1 MILAAMA
8 LLTLSLNAQLKAS
21 KRGVVQPTTS
31 TEKVDTPPDGYFRM
45 GPSRAS
51 TTPVTPPYSNSF
63 SSSEWDWWEAI
74 DVNNDEQTSSWSTT
88 RYGIWALYQNQ
99 ARYGYLSSAAADDWL
114 VTAPIYLEAGKTYK
128 FYIDTKAES
137 GTYPERLEVKMA
149 NANTATALSSG
160 TTIIGSTNV
169 NFTTYQTLSNE
180 NVTVSTTGNYYIG
193 IHAISDANQYY
204 LYVDNFVID
213 VEADPVHDL
222 SVSLNAPATAGAGST
237 VTLTA
242 TVTNTGN
249 YDENSYTVTF
259 TANGTTIA
267 TQTGGTLA
275 QGASATFTTTYTTDA
290 DAGTVNFG
298 ANVACTDDAEASN
311 NNATASTEL
320 FILAPPENVNATGS
334 DQSGT
339 MTWTAPT
346 IESTVGTV
354 TETFDDTD
362 VFPTFG
368 LGGITDTQHSGAFG
382 DWTLYD
388 PTGDDVYYYQN
399 QTFENQGEP
408 AAWMPFDPTA
418 ASVSQTAHSGNQ
430 YMVSFCDANN
440 SSGSFP
446 PTNHWLISPE
456 LSGNAQTITFYERVI
471 TAQYGAESYEV
482 LVSSTDNDPASF
494 TSIQNFSSSE
504 TTWTSRSVDLPAGT
518 KYFAIRHY
526 STDIFGMLIDDVTYE
541 GFISG
546 PKPVSYNVYLDGQ
559 LVGNVDANTF
569 SYTFNNVSDGEH
581 ECAVSA
587 VYSLGESEA
596 VPTTFTIEPKTAT
609 PTLSMVDNGN
619 GTYTITATAAAPD
632 NDAEVTLNVT
642 GQQPVT
648 GTGNA
653 SITITQTNE
662 GQNVAATA
670 TAQATG
676 KLVSNEAS
684 ENYTIPA
691 LPITPTPSI
700 TYVVNGDNVVITASG
715 QGEVTLNVT
724 GQQPVTSNG
733 SVSITVPRTDQN
745 YNVTATATAQAN
757 YHQVSATAT
766 EQITVPFLQTE
777 KPSITYTTQGETVV
791 ITATATEP
799 DTDAEVTLTVGNG
812 EPVTGIGSVSVTVPC
827 GVQSSSVTATAT
839 AQVNGKAQSETET
852 AQITIPAG
860 DGWTQMTETYDNPND
875 LLSFKVKVGA
885 DTTMVMMIDQF
896 LAPTVNNDHPSS
908 YTYVL
913 KETINGE
920 EKSSNPASVPVYK
933 TNSTMY
939 SLYTEA
945 EVLADSTYD
954 ENRLT
959 ANVLNSEIDYD
970 VVPDNNVL
978 YYSLYRGGKDE
989 PTPVVDVDHRI
1000 SQLQK
1005 FEDKVGDNVTYYLT
1019 ENHLSGITPRYE
1031 HIGSQTVERLDMD
1044 YVIGTDEN
1052 KLSYVPVIWTFGLY
1066 TARGDG
1072 KNNSYGS
1079 DIKNSYLGKVNI
1091 SVTGFKNDENN
1102 TTGQWVYQD
1111 GSADGITYCVYSP
1124 IITLNG
1130 FTPEDGG
1137 ANDGD
1142 TYQYVPYMYRVWCT
1156 YTNAHNFTFLA
1167 NPDGRKHLVDAGPIE
1182 APFLIGEVTA
1192 DDPAWNNNGEEVTI
1206 GRALASGEEQ
1216 QPWSFG
1222 VPKTE
1227 DSKNV
1232 EFVARFY
1239 YKKIVTPAAQANG
1252 LRGNRGSER
1261 AFAIAQNSDDGSGI
1275 VTGISEL
1282 SEITYVVSKTYVNA
1296 QGMQTDKPFD
1306 GLNIVVTRFSDGTT
1320 TTTKVVR

>member
-1 MILAAMA
+1 MKKIYIFTAVLA
-8 LLTLSLNAQLKAS
+8 LLTLSLNAQDGAKVIDPSIKTMKAPKFTATAS
-21 KRGVVQPTTS
+21 YQTHQSSTTS
-31 TEKVDTPPDGYFRM
+31 IKAGSFSFNEVLRGIKGMSSVLRPAQGSASDAATGQSRAPLKINSDEYTVGPFEGNNFSTNGIGFPTAYGDNYQQVYVTTELDREEFIDHNGDEIVGFRFALAGNSSQTAVLYDFLAWPHSNSYFAQNRYTWSIPEYTGATPINTFDDIVITTNAGTSTNFRSITVYDQNNNVLTSWDYTGSTSTVTSGGTTYTYYVMPDGWTLSNVYLFQY
-45 GPSRAS
+45 GSGTSAVGYLS
-51 TTPVTPPYSNSF
+51 TNSTGSITISGDLLAGSSSVRVVVNVYSDNGTETLDVNGNTQNIPTSTSNSF
-63 SSSEWDWWEAI
+63 TYNFSPSGTGAPMYVELAAGQWYECYLNEPIVFNVADSIAGMRMGYRYFQYPSTMTSELLYPIAVNPQSTGHDHVTYMTKQNGTATQVLTSWNYAT
-74 DVNNDEQTSSWSTT
+74 DVQTFPSSWTVPSVGGSGSLSGSLWFSGASGGTFT
-88 RYGIWALYQNQ
+88 IPASALQ
-99 ARYGYLSSAAADDWL
+99 GC
-114 VTAPIYLEAGKTYK
+114 
-128 FYIDTKAES
+128 
-137 GTYPERLEVKMA
+137 
-149 NANTATALSSG
+149 
-160 TTIIGSTNV
+160 
-169 NFTTYQTLSNE
+169 
-180 NVTVSTTGNYYIG
+180 
-193 IHAISDANQYY
+193 
-204 LYVDNFVID
+204 
-213 VEADPVHDL
+213 
-222 SVSLNAPATAGAGST
+222 ST
-237 VTLTA
+237 VTVKVTA
-242 TVTNTGN
+242 GK
-249 YDENSYTVTF
+249 ENSNTHSISVNNSSKNLTQALVEYTW
-259 TANGTTIA
+259 
-267 TQTGGTLA
+267 
-275 QGASATFTTTYTTDA
+275 D
-290 DAGTVNFG
+290 
-298 ANVACTDDAEASN
+298 
-311 NNATASTEL
+311 
-320 FILAPPENVNATGS
+320 NVNATNGITITYS
-334 DQSGT
+334 DYYVNISKIEISGDAPNYQSGW
-339 MTWTAPT
+339 WT
-346 IESTVGTV
+346 EDFS
-354 TETFDDTD
+354 
-362 VFPTFG
+362 
-368 LGGITDTQHSGAFG
+368 
-382 DWTLYD
+382 
-388 PTGDDVYYYQN
+388 
-399 QTFENQGEP
+399 
-408 AAWMPFDPTA
+408 
-418 ASVSQTAHSGNQ
+418 
-430 YMVSFCDANN
+430 
-440 SSGSFP
+440 
-446 PTNHWLISPE
+446 
-456 LSGNAQTITFYERVI
+456 
-471 TAQYGAESYEV
+471 QYGDLAV
-482 LVSSTDNDPASF
+482 QLIFKSS
-494 TSIQNFSSSE
+494 
-504 TTWTSRSVDLPAGT
+504 L
-518 KYFAIRHY
+518 
-526 STDIFGMLIDDVTYE
+526 
-541 GFISG
+541 
-546 PKPVSYNVYLDGQ
+546 
-559 LVGNVDANTF
+559 
-569 SYTFNNVSDGEH
+569 
-581 ECAVSA
+581 
-587 VYSLGESEA
+587 
-596 VPTTFTIEPKTAT
+596 PKTAT

-648 GTGNA
+648 GTGSA

-724 GQQPVTSNG
+724 GQQPVTGNG

-860 DGWTQMTETYDNPND
+860 DGWIEMTETYNNPTD

-896 LAPTVNNDHPSS
+896 LAPTVYNDHPSS

-913 KETINGE
+913 KEKINGE
-920 EKSSNPASVPVYK
+920 EKSSNPATVPVYK

-939 SLYTEA
+939 SLYTED
-945 EVLADSTYD
+945 EVLADNKYD
-954 ENRLT
+954 DNKLK

-1031 HIGSQTVERLDMD
+1031 HIGSQIVERLDQD
-1044 YVIGTDEN
+1044 YVTGTETD

-1079 DIKNSYLGKVNI
+1079 DIKNSYVGKVNI
-1091 SVTGFKNDENN
+1091 SVEGYKNDGNN
-1102 TTGQWVYQD
+1102 TTGQWKD
-1111 GSADGITYCVYSP
+1111 PNGTTYCVYSP
-1124 IITLNG
+1124 KITLNG

-1156 YTNAHNFTFLA
+1156 YPNAHNFTLLA
-1167 NPDGRKHLVDAGPIE
+1167 NPDGKVHLADAGAIT

-1192 DDPAWNNNGEEVTI
+1192 EDTEAWNGTGEEVKI
-1206 GRALASGEEQ
+1206 GRALESGEAQ

-1222 VPKTE
+1222 VPVNE
-1227 DSKNV
+1227 SSSNV
-1232 EFVARFY
+1232 KFVARFY
-1239 YKKIVTPAAQANG
+1239 YKKIVTPGAQVNG
-1252 LRGNRGSER
+1252 LRGTRDNDEA
-1261 AFAIAQNSDDGSGI
+1261 AFAIAENSDDGQGI
-1275 VTGISEL
+1275 VTGINEL
-1282 SEITYVVSKTYVNA
+1282 ADIVYVVSTTYVNA
-1296 QGMQTDKPFD
+1296 QGMQSDKPFD
-1306 GLNIVVTRFSDGTT
+1306 GLNIVVTRYSDGTT
-1320 TTTKVVR
+1320 RTTKLVR